1 MLNLSA
7 QNKLQNACKRLERA
21 IESKLFNNANSELE
35 MENTELRAEVIK
47 LRKELKKLSVV
58 EKLSE
63 TKESP
68 IKTKK
73 IGAPTV
79 NADNLFA
86 DVATDGEGHKPSDVL
101 SEDDMMSLKQ
111 LKKMAG

>member
-7 QNKLQNACKRLERA
+7 QQKLQNACKRLERA
-21 IESKLFNNANSELE
+21 IETKLFNNANSELE
-35 MENTELRAEVIK
+35 VENTELRAEVIK
-47 LRKELKKLSVV
+47 LRKEIKKLQLTEKAV
-58 EKLSE
+58 E
-63 TKESP
+63 
-68 IKTKK
+68 IKDPTPKAKK
-73 IGAPTV
+73 TAATV

-86 DVATDGEGHKPSDVL
+86 DVGPTEEERKPSDSL